1 MTPST
6 TTPSRQKCKA
16 LRNAQIA
23 SLLRKTIQ
31 QQSPS
36 GLVLPAQL
44 EMMGRDHSAHAMLL
58 AKRVGPLLAA
68 VLVSGLHPAVQAQE
82 LLNPTGEAPSNTTP
96 ATPAS
101 LTGTLELYGFGPI
114 RTTGTTTINGFTTN
128 TDLSLGDALSK
139 LKWATSIRGSLEKD
153 RIGLLTDLSY
163 VKLGQ
168 YGATTGQRG
177 IFTGRAHVAAVQG
190 IYDLAVRYRFGNRE
204 TAIGQPGQFSVIPY
218 AGIRIIDAQLDVSAQ
233 VDVGNVISFQREG
246 SFGRTWVQ
254 PLIGTQATIFLSP
267 RLRAF
272 ARGDIGGF
280 NLSGSDDLS
289 GNAQIGLGYAIGNST
304 DLNISWRYLGLNY
317 NNGDTPDSGFSS
329 YQNGVEIGLKFFF

>member
-1 MTPST
+1 MH
-6 TTPSRQKCKA
+6 
-16 LRNAQIA
+16 
-23 SLLRKTIQ
+23 
-31 QQSPS
+31 
-36 GLVLPAQL
+36 PAKL
-44 EMMGRDHSAHAMLL
+44 
-58 AKRVGPLLAA
+58 VGPLLTA
-68 VLVSGLHPAVQAQE
+68 VLVSGFHPAAHAQKLE
-82 LLNPTGEAPSNTTP
+82 TPSEDTP
-96 ATPAS
+96 AKAEPSTATPAGNGATSKS
-101 LTGTLELYGFGPI
+101 LTGTVELYGFAPI
-114 RTTGTTTINGFTTN
+114 RTTGTTTINGFTTD

-168 YGATTGQRG
+168 YGSKTGQRG
-177 IFTGRAHVAAVQG
+177 IFTGQAEVTGVQG
-190 IYDLAVRYRFGNRE
+190 IYDLALRYRFGDRE
-204 TAIGQPGQFSVIPY
+204 AAVGQPGQFSVIPY

-233 VDVGNVISFQREG
+233 VDVGNMISFQREG

-254 PLIGTQATIFLSP
+254 PLIGTQATVFLSP

-272 ARGDIGGF
+272 ARADIGGF